1 MLRKIALWLLDQLY
15 SSLDG
20 DVKTAVDDFKAKQ
33 ADAEQSVV
41 EANAALVLTR
51 QREADL
57 SAELRGVQADLKS
70 TQTALLAATAGFAQ
84 ARDDLARLNA
94 AEAQIRADADTK
106 RKALDAMDDGTALR
120 EADI

>member
-1 MLRKIALWLLDQLY
+1 MIQTFLRWIIDQLAEWAY
-15 SSLDG
+15 PDT
-20 DVKTAVDDFKAKQ
+20 KAVVSDFKAKQ
-33 ADAEQSVV
+33 AAAEQSVV

-84 ARDDLARLNA
+84 ARDDLARLEA

-106 RKALDAMDDGTALR
+106 RKALDAMDDATALR